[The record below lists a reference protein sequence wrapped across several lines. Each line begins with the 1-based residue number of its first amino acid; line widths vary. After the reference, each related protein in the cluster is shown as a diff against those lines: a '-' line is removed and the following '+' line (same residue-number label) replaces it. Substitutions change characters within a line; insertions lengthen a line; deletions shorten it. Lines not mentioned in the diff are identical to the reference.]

1 MGSAE
6 VSLWRRVWY
15 ATITAIILQ
24 SVWIGGGFGSGR
36 EIVEFIAKYGSLAW
50 VSIVVSAVTLA
61 IALVPSLEVARVFRA
76 YDYMT
81 WSKQFLWKFCG
92 SST

>member
-36 EIVEFIAKYGSLAW
+36 KVVEFIAKYGSLAW
-50 VSIVVSAVTLA
+50 C
-61 IALVPSLEVARVFRA
+61 R
-76 YDYMT
+76 
-81 WSKQFLWKFCG
+81 
-92 SST
+92 